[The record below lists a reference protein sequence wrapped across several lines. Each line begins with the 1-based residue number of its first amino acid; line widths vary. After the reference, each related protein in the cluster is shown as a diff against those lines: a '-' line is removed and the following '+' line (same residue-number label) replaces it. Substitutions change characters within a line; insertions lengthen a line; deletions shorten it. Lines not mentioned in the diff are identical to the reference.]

1 MGARALEPM
10 EPRVALV
17 TGGAKGIGRAIGLDL
32 AQRGWNVAIC
42 YRTSIAEANETLEAL
57 RASGVEALAERCD
70 VSDPAACEALVAKV
84 AKDLGP
90 IDALVNAAG
99 PYVREPL
106 LEQSVEA
113 WRAQFENNLHP
124 VFYLAKLVAP
134 GMAERRWGRIV
145 SFSMANADQMVGQ
158 PMVTAHYIAKA
169 GVLILTKTLAKILGP
184 QGITVN
190 AISPGF
196 IASGSAPA
204 AELERMVKSIPA
216 GYVGEVSDAVAAAR
230 FLLSDE
236 ARYVNGAN
244 LQVSGGWGV

>member
-1 MGARALEPM
+1 M
-10 EPRVALV
+10 EERVALI

-32 AQRGWNVAIC
+32 AARGWRVAIC
-42 YRTSIAEANETLEAL
+42 YRTSIADAKATWDAL
-57 RASGVEALAERCD
+57 RKLGVDALAERAD
-70 VSDPAACEALVAKV
+70 VSDPGECERLVEKV
-84 AKDLGP
+84 LEEYGR
-90 IDALVNAAG
+90 IDALVNGAG

-113 WRAQFENNLHP
+113 WRAQFDNNLHP
-124 VFYLAKLVAP
+124 VFYLARLVAP
-134 GMAERRWGRIV
+134 GMAERRFGRIV
-145 SFSMANADQMVGQ
+145 SFSMANADQMAGQ

-169 GVLILTKTLAKILGP
+169 GILILTKTLAKILGP

-196 IASGSAPA
+196 IDSGSAPA
-204 AELERMVKSIPA
+204 GELERMVKNIPA
-216 GYVGEVSDAVAAAR
+216 GYAGELSDAVAAAR

-244 LQVSGGWGV
+244 LHVSGGWGV

>member
-1 MGARALEPM
+1 M
-10 EPRVALV
+10 EKRVALI

-32 AQRGWNVAIC
+32 AARGWRVAFC
-42 YRTSIAEANETLEAL
+42 YRTSIAEAKETWDAMRAL
-57 RASGVEALAERCD
+57 GVDALAEHCD
-70 VSDPAACEALVAKV
+70 VSDPEACEKLVLKV
-84 AKDLGP
+84 LEKFGR
-90 IDALVNAAG
+90 IDALVNCAG

-106 LEQSVEA
+106 LEQSVET
-113 WRAQFENNLHP
+113 WRSQFDNNLHP
-124 VFYLAKLVAP
+124 LFYLARLVAP
-134 GMAERRWGRIV
+134 GMAERRFGRIV
-145 SFSMANADQMVGQ
+145 SFSMANADQMTGQ

-169 GVLILTKTLAKILGP
+169 GILILTKTLAKILGP

-204 AELERMVKSIPA
+204 EELERMVKSIPA
-216 GYVGEVSDAVAAAR
+216 GYVGELSDVVAAAR
-230 FLLSDE
+230 FLLGDE